1 MRSIPLGESAQQTGF
16 VSPRSAVHVEHVA
29 STSDPERKSPTQPES
44 DTVIVK
50 CHLQSEEERK
60 PSRRQPGSCSL
71 GLGKVGRSW
80 GQQVPGQNGLCR
92 AQGCSPC
99 WPGGSRPPRRRGGW
113 PLGQRGHCR
122 YNTSLPSTWCQELL
136 RPNRHP
142 HGTRACQVLISHLQE
157 AGCAFSLCPK
167 WQLFWGQCLPPFE
180 LQLSALARY

>member
-1 MRSIPLGESAQQTGF
+1 M
-16 VSPRSAVHVEHVA
+16 EHVA
-29 STSDPERKSPTQPES
+29 STSDPERKSPTHAES

-50 CHLQSEEERK
+50 CRLQSEEGRK
-60 PSRRQPGSCSL
+60 TSRRQPGPCSL

-80 GQQVPGQNGLCR
+80 GQQVPGQKGLCR

-113 PLGQRGHCR
+113 PPGQRGHHR
-122 YNTSLPSTWCQELL
+122 YNTTLASIWCQELR

-157 AGCAFSLCPK
+157 AGCASSFCSK

-180 LQLSALARY
+180 LQLSALAPY